1 MMLSVT
7 LLSMQMILLSTKCDQ
22 ASDLWQQLELA
33 SELKSGLRGTVDWGR
48 KWLVDLNNGKTQ
60 LLTFD
65 WCY

>member
-22 ASDLWQQLELA
+22 ESDLWQQLELA
-33 SELKSGLRGTVDWGR
+33 SELKSSLRGTVEWGR

-60 LLTFD
+60 LFPFD